1 MTRPILTIR
10 PEPGCGAT
18 VAAGAEASLAIAGCP
33 LLELRAVAW
42 QVPPGP
48 FDGLL
53 LGSPNALRLG
63 GQAVDSLV
71 DKPVYAVGK
80 ATAEAARQRG
90 FAIARI
96 GEEGLQKLLE
106 SLAPANLRLLRLA
119 GRERVALSP
128 PPGLTIG
135 TAIVYEAKD
144 LALSDEAATLL
155 RGGALVLLHSGAAA
169 RRLAAECDRLAI
181 HRRDIALAAL
191 SPRIAE
197 AVGPGWAALRS
208 AAEPTEAAL
217 LALAREMCHDPP
229 RD

>member
-18 VAAGAEASLAIAGCP
+18 VAAGAEAGLAIVGCP
-33 LLELRAVAW
+33 LLELRPIPW
-42 QVPPGP
+42 RVPPGP

-53 LGSPNALRLG
+53 LGSASALRLG
-63 GQAVDSLV
+63 GQAVDNLV

-90 FAIARI
+90 FTIARV
-96 GEEGLQKLLE
+96 GEEGLQQLLD
-106 SLAPANLRLLRLA
+106 SLGNETLRLLRLA
-119 GRERVALSP
+119 GRERVALNP
-128 PPGLTIG
+128 PPGITIE
-135 TAIVYEAKD
+135 TAIAYESNG
-144 LALSDEAATLL
+144 LPLSDEAVSLL
-155 RGGALVLLHSGAAA
+155 RGGALVLLHSATAA

-197 AVGPGWAALRS
+197 AAGPGWAALRS
-208 AAEPTEAAL
+208 AAQPTEAAL

>member
-1 MTRPILTIR
+1 MTRPILTVR
-10 PEPGCGAT
+10 PEPGCSAT
-18 VAAGAEASLAIAGCP
+18 VVAGAEGGLAIAGCP
-33 LLELRAVAW
+33 LLELRPVAW

-53 LGSPNALRLG
+53 LGSASALRLG

-90 FAIARI
+90 FAIARV
-96 GEEGLQKLLE
+96 GEEGLQQLLD
-106 SLAPANLRLLRLA
+106 SLAPESLRLLRLA
-119 GRERVALSP
+119 GRDRVALSP
-128 PPGLTIG
+128 PPGLTVE
-135 TAIVYEAKD
+135 TAIVYESGG

-155 RGGALVLLHSGAAA
+155 RGGALVLLHSATAA
-169 RRLAAECDRLAI
+169 RRLAEECDRLAI
-181 HRRDIALAAL
+181 HRGDIALAAL
-191 SPRIAE
+191 SPRIAKS
-197 AVGPGWAALRS
+197 AGPGWAALRS